1 LTRIV
6 LIDKNLDLNVIPKE
20 ILQNKETKVF
30 SLSSEAHNK
39 LQNEKIV
46 HDIADELLTK
56 EERLQLFDKSLEF
69 LSWHSQ
75 VCADDLKFEG
85 VNLLA
90 IFDTHE
96 FHSYIVPILVKLLT
110 IKRIFEKEKPTK
122 IVCTTSLSNTI
133 HAIIKD
139 NVDAEFFQ
147 SVTEQKLLWDTITM
161 KYNMGPIPISFTLSK
176 NSYQKIKKLVETIEG
191 FFYDFWIDR
200 NSPKRKSV
208 ILLEFNSEWFENL
221 LYAMKNYDGD
231 VILVNRRRPAIWSKK
246 SFDIIK
252 RSGCKILNLDNML
265 NEDEKRRIPLLVTEY
280 SKKMEKIWRNADFFN
295 NIFQIEDCSF
305 WNVIKEV
312 VIRHYSEKLSDYL
325 TLIWGVSNLFKN
337 MDVRC
342 IASLNEVGETEKA
355 FLEFNDKKIPTIL
368 LEHGFVERVSDTK
381 RYDKVQ
387 YVNFNDKIAVWGD
400 QKKNYL
406 ITEYDIEPNRII
418 VSGSPRHDDYF
429 NSRLEKKRSTE
440 ITVLIAPNP
449 ITEISGLASTSLE
462 LKFENT
468 IKEVIS
474 FLRKSDNVKVIV
486 KLHQIQIKH
495 NKEINLL
502 IKKIDNTIPIYSTT
516 PIIDTINNADVVIVI
531 SSENFGTSTMLME
544 SMILGKPTMNIV
556 LDEKIP
562 QFMHVKDNA
571 VFTISINPDL
581 EKNLQKILFDTD
593 FQAELIKNA
602 DNFIEKFLSYRGNAS
617 ERFASIL
624 KSF

>member
-191 FFYDFWIDR
+191 FFYDIDR

-355 FLEFNDKKIPTIL
+355 FLEFNDKKIPTVL

-440 ITVLIAPNP
+440 ITVLVAPNP